1 MPQSAEELKR
11 QWKFNKMIEGRE
23 RWIIFAIIAV
33 ACDAGFLNCIIS
45 LSLLVV
51 ICFIAIHVI
60 IALLV
65 PIWAPA
71 CLIYILFQNVPIW
84 EYTWIVWVA
93 SSSVIYIVE
102 YIYRVFVFQ

>member
-33 ACDAGFLNCIIS
+33 ACDAGFLNSIIS

-51 ICFIAIHVI
+51 ICFIA

-71 CLIYILFQNVPIW
+71 CLIYILFQNVPIL

-102 YIYRVFVFQ
+102 YTGFLSSNKIC

>member
-1 MPQSAEELKR
+1 
-11 QWKFNKMIEGRE
+11 MIEGRE
-23 RWIIFAIIAV
+23 KWIIFAIIAV
-33 ACDAGFLNCIIS
+33 ACDAGFLNSIIS

-51 ICFIAIHVI
+51 ICFIA

-102 YIYRVFVFQ
+102 YTGFLSSNKIC